1 MMRNALALLI
11 GVFLVSCMPTYQKP
25 YQVKD
30 YTKEAAIE
38 LPVKKIVLE
47 SNVQGN
53 QKSPHVEN
61 LMPITPEKAL
71 LNWAYIRLRDNHQ
84 KPYIAKF
91 IVQDAAMVRE
101 EMPAESIFKL
111 ENYKYTLT
119 YSVELQLENERGNLL
134 KAIAVEGYVMR
145 TQPIRSSIQ
154 DRDAMMV
161 EMLEEMEKTVN
172 EKMKTE
178 IQQKFVDFSI

>member
-1 MMRNALALLI
+1 MKKGWVLMVGLFLAA
-11 GVFLVSCMPTYQKP
+11 CMPTYQKP

-30 YTKEAAIE
+30 YTQEAAIE
-38 LPVKKIVLE
+38 LPADQLILVSEVE
-47 SNVQGN
+47 AD
-53 QKSPHVEN
+53 QKPPHVEK

-84 KPYIAKF
+84 KPYVAKF
-91 IVQDAAMVRE
+91 VVKEASMVRE
-101 EMPAESIFKL
+101 EMPAEAIFRL

-119 YSVELQLENERGNLL
+119 YQVELQLVNDKDTLL
-134 KAIAVEGYVMR
+134 KGITVEGYVMR
-145 TQPIRSSIQ
+145 TQPIRSSVQ

-161 EMLEEMEKTVN
+161 EMLDEMEKTVN
-172 EKMKTE
+172 EKMTTE

>member
-1 MMRNALALLI
+1 MKKFFIL
-11 GVFLVSCMPTYQKP
+11 FLCSILTACMPTYQKP

-30 YTKEAAIE
+30 YTKEPAIE
-38 LPVKKIVLE
+38 LPADKIEMVSE
-47 SNVQGN
+47 IEPN
-53 QKSPHVEN
+53 QKLPHVED

-84 KPYIAKF
+84 KPYLAKF
-91 IVQDAAMVRE
+91 IVKQASMTRE
-101 EMPAESIFKL
+101 EMPAEAIFKL

-119 YSVELQLENERGNLL
+119 YEVELQLINQKGTLL
-134 KAIAVEGYVMR
+134 KATNVKGYVMR

-161 EMLEEMEKTVN
+161 EMLDEMENAVN
-172 EKMKTE
+172 EKIVTE
-178 IQQKFVDFSI
+178 VQQKFVDFSI